1 MSFIEKLNFVKSN
14 AVFAD
19 GRKMLEAKLS
29 GHFKRDQLLDGINDF
44 ANEFNDKNVQI
55 GIAAHYKNIKKWSP
69 ALISSSNQKIS
80 LWDCSDSPET
90 AEAYRNDSI
99 DYIHVFVI
107 ENKNYNNKVTHLR
120 GNHN

>member
-1 MSFIEKLNFVKSN
+1 MSFVEKLNFVKSQT
-14 AVFAD
+14 VFAD

-80 LWDCSDSPET
+80 L
-90 AEAYRNDSI
+90 
-99 DYIHVFVI
+99 
-107 ENKNYNNKVTHLR
+107 
-120 GNHN
+120 

>member
-29 GHFKRDQLLDGINDF
+29 GHLKRDQLLDGINDF